1 MILLH
6 QRRTSIPTTTAH
18 WSTENSNRRINSVG
32 TFKKFQRACTKTLID
47 FHQIMIG
54 FFQSPQFPIDVLG
67 FHHNFMKKCRYL
79 KLDRKCTQICTFWL
93 RHELCEISVK
103 IDHLAQFSIIFCV
116 DQSIVQS
123 QFTTHDRVENADA
136 RS

>member
-93 RHELCEISVK
+93 QHIEICEIRS
-103 IDHLAQFSIIFCV
+103 FGTIFHHFLCWLFHCAH
-116 DQSIVQS
+116 S

>member
-67 FHHNFMKKCRYL
+67 FQHNFTKNVV
-79 KLDRKCTQICTFWL
+79 T
-93 RHELCEISVK
+93 
-103 IDHLAQFSIIFCV
+103 
-116 DQSIVQS
+116 
-123 QFTTHDRVENADA
+123 
-136 RS
+136 